1 MKKNLL
7 AMLGAALLLVLNA
20 LAFSSFAGV
29 VPKDDPE
36 YSLQCYQHVANCIV
50 HNPPILTYT
59 CEHRKGEV
67 TCNKPGFCDF
77 GMLCYPGL
85 DPAER
90 EYPGDPVVWEGADP
104 TTGKIG
110 DLLPDGGKKIKP

>member
-77 GMLCYPGL
+77 GMLCTSIVP
-85 DPAER
+85 DEPSW
-90 EYPGDPVVWEGADP
+90 PGDGAVFPGVP
-104 TTGKIG
+104 TDFSGKH
-110 DLLPDGGKKIKP
+110 DDGSKPFHPRP